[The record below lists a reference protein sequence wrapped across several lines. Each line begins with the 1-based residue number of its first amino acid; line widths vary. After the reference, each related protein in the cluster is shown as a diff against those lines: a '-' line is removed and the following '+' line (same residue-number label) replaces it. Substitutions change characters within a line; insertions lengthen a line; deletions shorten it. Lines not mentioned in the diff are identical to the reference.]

1 MSSKSHEGRAPEPP
15 KPPERRRFPG
25 GDEETEEPTKRETD
39 PTSSSPNGGGYSS
52 PTDDGAKNSTS
63 FEEASV
69 SGGYSGPS
77 ENSSYKNE
85 PPPVPPEPTVGQ
97 TPPDD
102 PSESIEEEITEIE
115 IDPEMTYVFL
125 FGIGESGKSA
135 ILSSLMYYL
144 HAKRPGDGI
153 QNLNQNHIAPERR
166 GNILLDE
173 MLRKIPK
180 GEFPARTATLASE
193 RRIIPRQ
200 IKANFIPGNN
210 QKPNFKFCLL
220 DVSGEDLERVYQRN
234 DDQYTKL
241 PEGIDAFLSLDPRNL
256 LFISVYPSQS
266 NNFDHQQL
274 SAAQRSFMDLLDQ
287 RGLSDVPM
295 LTLVS
300 KWDLE
305 EQHFSSS
312 EEFIQQQAPIVW
324 NQINQPGRNT
334 SISTFSVGEVDKRR
348 QSFIYDPSD
357 ADKLFKWMYET
368 QMGEPL

>member
-1 MSSKSHEGRAPEPP
+1 MSSKSHEGRPPELPKPP
-15 KPPERRRFPG
+15 KPRFPE
-25 GDEETEEPTKRETD
+25 GDHETGESKKPETERTTP
-39 PTSSSPNGGGYSS
+39 SSNDGGYSS
-52 PTDDGAKNSTS
+52 PKDDATQNHDSS
-63 FEEASV
+63 EDASA
-69 SGGYSGPS
+69 SGSYSGPS
-77 ENSSYKNE
+77 ENSSNKNE
-85 PPPVPPEPTVGQ
+85 PPPIPEPPVGQ

-166 GNILLDE
+166 GNILLDQ
-173 MLRKIPK
+173 MLTKIPK
-180 GEFPARTATLASE
+180 GQFPARTATLASE

-200 IKANFIPGNN
+200 IKAKFIPGNN

-220 DVSGEDLERVYQRN
+220 DVSGEDLERVIQKN
-234 DDQYTKL
+234 DDKNTKL
-241 PEGIDAFLSLDPRNL
+241 PEGIDAFLSLDPENL
-256 LFISVYPSQS
+256 IFISVYPSQS

-305 EQHFSSS
+305 ERNFSSS
-312 EEFIQQQAPIVW
+312 EEFIQQRAPIIW
-324 NQINQPGRNT
+324 NQIMQPGRNS
-334 SISTFSVGEVDKRR
+334 SISTFSVGDVDKWS

-357 ADKLFKWMYET
+357 ADKLFKWMYEE
-368 QMGEPL
+368 QLGEPL